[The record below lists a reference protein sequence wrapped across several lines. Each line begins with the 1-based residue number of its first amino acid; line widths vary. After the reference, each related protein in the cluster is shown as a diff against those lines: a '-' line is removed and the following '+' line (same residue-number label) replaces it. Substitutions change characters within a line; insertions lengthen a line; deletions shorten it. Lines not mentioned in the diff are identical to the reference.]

1 MHGSLM
7 LTSENPVKAQGR
19 LWFVLVRIPELLLA
33 ALVAVLVLFLT
44 ISVVVRYVFNIGM
57 AWSDEFARIVFVWVV
72 FLGFAVA
79 IRHRGNIGVEL
90 LVDRMPSPVRRGL
103 VLLQDV
109 AVFVFSCFFT
119 WEAVIT
125 VKFSLLQRLPVLQ
138 VTIAWLYS
146 AVFAGGVL
154 MIVYS
159 AANLFDSVRGR
170 VADGHADAAGSDAMR
185 HSE

>member
-1 MHGSLM
+1 M
-7 LTSENPVKAQGR
+7 LTNDNPIQAQGR
-19 LWFVLVRIPELLLA
+19 LWFVLLRIPELLLA
-33 ALVAVLVLFLT
+33 ALVAVLVVFLT

-90 LVDRMPSPVRRGL
+90 LVDRMPLGVRRGL
-103 VLLQDV
+103 VLMQDV
-109 AVFVFSCFFT
+109 AVCAFSCLFT
-119 WEAVIT
+119 WEAAIT

-138 VTIAWLYS
+138 ITIAWLYS
-146 AVFAGGVL
+146 AVFVAGVL

-170 VADGHADAAGSDAMR
+170 AFDGHADAAGSDALR